1 MKYRTFKSGIL
12 NHCYQRSAD
21 HGLLFYSQSD
31 YLVWFTTVCTVA
43 PRHNI
48 KILGL
53 CPMPDHI
60 HMAVIAQ
67 SRQDLSRFMGQ
78 VNRTFSRLQNDVCHL
93 KWAWFE
99 KPFGSVPKEGS
110 KRGRNCLLYVG
121 NNPPE
126 RQLVQKAEDYRWTF
140 LAYAVSKHPFSEK
153 LVIRNASWPLRQA
166 IKVIRAQKKAEK
178 PLKYNLLQR
187 ISHKLDPR
195 EREQLIDYIISTYD
209 VIDHKEALR
218 LFDGSYEKMTAA
230 LTLSTAKEYDLNE
243 TFVGWSDKPYATM
256 THKIMEKYKLDDIH
270 EMLSWP
276 QEQKAQ
282 AFCFLRTSTQYVPE
296 QISRFL
302 HWWEK
307 K

>member
-1 MKYRTFKSGIL
+1 M
-12 NHCYQRSAD
+12 
-21 HGLLFYSQSD
+21 
-31 YLVWFTTVCTVA
+31 
-43 PRHNI
+43 
-48 KILGL
+48 
-53 CPMPDHI
+53 
-60 HMAVIAQ
+60 
-67 SRQDLSRFMGQ
+67 
-78 VNRTFSRLQNDVCHL
+78 
-93 KWAWFE
+93 
-99 KPFGSVPKEGS
+99 
-110 KRGRNCLLYVG
+110 
-121 NNPPE
+121 
-126 RQLVQKAEDYRWTF
+126 
-140 LAYAVSKHPFSEK
+140 SKHPFSEK

-218 LFDGSYEKMTAA
+218 FFDGSYEKMTSA

-302 HWWEK
+302 HWWK
-307 K
+307 KSD